1 VDCGD
6 ERVVLNNIINRLRCR
21 FYLLCFSVF
30 SRDVAVKSLVE
41 KLRSTGFDFVQFEK
55 ALQYRPRKWK
65 LFLQALIHRSYLQLT
80 DKQWESNERL
90 EFLGDSILGF
100 VVAEHLFRTYPEME
114 EGDLT
119 KLRSRLVNRK
129 ILAQRSKDLH
139 ISDFLLLSTSA
150 AQSID
155 SGSESIIADAF
166 ESIIGALY
174 LDGGFIAAKRFIYSS
189 LLENPEV
196 FNSAMMDDNYKSAL
210 LEYVQARSMGI
221 PRYSV
226 TQEEGPE
233 HDRRFTVEVTVG
245 TSSWGI
251 GSGRSKKEAEQSA
264 ASAALEQIQ
273 QQKVN
278 SNIERIHETT
288 AK

>member
-1 VDCGD
+1 
-6 ERVVLNNIINRLRCR
+6 VLKNIIHRLRCR
-21 FYLLCFSVF
+21 FYLLCFSF
-30 SRDVAVKSLVE
+30 LSRDAQVKSLVE
-41 KLRSTGFDFVQFEK
+41 KLRSTGFDFAQFEK

-65 LFLQALIHRSYLQLT
+65 LFLQALIHRSYLQHT
-80 DKQWESNERL
+80 DERWESNERL
-90 EFLGDSILGF
+90 EFLGDAILSF
-100 VVAEHLFRTYPEME
+100 VVAEHLYRTYPEME
-114 EGDLT
+114 EGNLT

-129 ILAQRSKDLH
+129 ILAQRSKNLH
-139 ISDFLLLSTSA
+139 LSDFLLLSTSA

-166 ESIIGALY
+166 ESIVGALY
-174 LDGGFIAAKRFIYSS
+174 LDGGFAAAKRFIYAA

-210 LEYVQARSMGI
+210 LEYVQARSLGI

-233 HDRRFTVEVTVG
+233 HDRRFTVEVTIG
-245 TSSWGI
+245 TQSWGV

-264 ASAALEQIQ
+264 AADALERIQ
-273 QQKVN
+273 QQKAN
-278 SNIERIHETT
+278 FHPEKEHETSE
-288 AK
+288 K

>member
-1 VDCGD
+1 M
-6 ERVVLNNIINRLRCR
+6 LNNIITRLRCR
-21 FYLLCFSVF
+21 FHLLCFSF
-30 SRDVAVKSLVE
+30 LSRDAQVKSLVE

-65 LFLQALIHRSYLQLT
+65 LFLQALIHRSYLQLI
-80 DKQWESNERL
+80 DERWESNERL
-90 EFLGDSILGF
+90 EFLGDAILSF
-100 VVAEHLFRTYPEME
+100 VVAEHLYRTYPEME
-114 EGDLT
+114 EGNLT

-129 ILAQRSKDLH
+129 ILAQRSKNLH
-139 ISDFLLLSTSA
+139 LSDFLLLSTSA

-166 ESIIGALY
+166 ESIVGALY
-174 LDGGFIAAKRFIYSS
+174 LDGGFAAAKRFIYTS

-210 LEYVQARSMGI
+210 LEYVQARSLGI

-245 TSSWGI
+245 AHSWGI

-264 ASAALEQIQ
+264 AAEALERIQ
-273 QQKVN
+273 QQKVDIHPEN
-278 SNIERIHETT
+278 VHETST
-288 AK
+288 K

>member
-1 VDCGD
+1 
-6 ERVVLNNIINRLRCR
+6 
-21 FYLLCFSVF
+21 
-30 SRDVAVKSLVE
+30 
-41 KLRSTGFDFVQFEK
+41 
-55 ALQYRPRKWK
+55 
-65 LFLQALIHRSYLQLT
+65 
-80 DKQWESNERL
+80 L
-90 EFLGDSILGF
+90 EFLGDAILSF

-114 EGDLT
+114 EGNLT

-139 ISDFLLLSTSA
+139 LSDFLLLSTSA

-166 ESIIGALY
+166 ESIVGALY
-174 LDGGFIAAKRFIYSS
+174 LDGGFTAAKRFIYAS
-189 LLENPEV
+189 LLENLEV

-221 PRYSV
+221 PRYAV

-233 HDRRFTVEVTVG
+233 HDRRFTVEVTIG
-245 TSSWGI
+245 THSWGV

-264 ASAALEQIQ
+264 AADALERIQ
-273 QQKVN
+273 QQKVD
-278 SNIERIHETT
+278 IHPENVHEIS
-288 AK
+288 AR

>member
-1 VDCGD
+1 
-6 ERVVLNNIINRLRCR
+6 VLNNIITRLRCR
-21 FYLLCFSVF
+21 FHLLCFSF
-30 SRDVAVKSLVE
+30 LSRDAQVKSLVE

-65 LFLQALIHRSYLQLT
+65 LFLQALIHRSYLQLI
-80 DKQWESNERL
+80 DERWESNERL
-90 EFLGDSILGF
+90 EFLGDAILSF
-100 VVAEHLFRTYPEME
+100 VVAEHLYRTYPEME
-114 EGDLT
+114 EGNLT

-129 ILAQRSKDLH
+129 ILAQRSKNLH
-139 ISDFLLLSTSA
+139 LSDFLLLSTSA

-166 ESIIGALY
+166 ESIVGALY
-174 LDGGFIAAKRFIYSS
+174 LDGGFAAAKRFIYTS

-210 LEYVQARSMGI
+210 LEYVQARSLGI

-245 TSSWGI
+245 AHSWGI

-264 ASAALEQIQ
+264 AAEALERIQ
-273 QQKVN
+273 QQKVDIHPEN
-278 SNIERIHETT
+278 VHETST
-288 AK
+288 K

>member
-1 VDCGD
+1 
-6 ERVVLNNIINRLRCR
+6 L
-21 FYLLCFSVF
+21 
-30 SRDVAVKSLVE
+30 
-41 KLRSTGFDFVQFEK
+41 
-55 ALQYRPRKWK
+55 
-65 LFLQALIHRSYLQLT
+65 
-80 DKQWESNERL
+80 
-90 EFLGDSILGF
+90 
-100 VVAEHLFRTYPEME
+100 
-114 EGDLT
+114 
-119 KLRSRLVNRK
+119 
-129 ILAQRSKDLH
+129 
-139 ISDFLLLSTSA
+139 SDFLLLSTSA

-174 LDGGFIAAKRFIYSS
+174 LDGGFAAAKRFIYAS

-210 LEYVQARSMGI
+210 LEYVQARSLGI
-221 PRYSV
+221 PRYAV

-233 HDRRFTVEVTVG
+233 HDRRFTVEVTIG
-245 TSSWGI
+245 AHSWGV

-264 ASAALEQIQ
+264 AADALERIQ

-278 SNIERIHETT
+278 SHPENVNETS

>member
-1 VDCGD
+1 M
-6 ERVVLNNIINRLRCR
+6 LNNIIHRLRCR
-21 FYLLCFSVF
+21 FHLLCFSFF
-30 SRDVAVKSLVE
+30 SRDAQVKSLVE
-41 KLRSTGFDFVQFEK
+41 KLRSTGFDFVQFER

-65 LFLQALIHRSYLQLT
+65 LFLQALIHRSYLQLA
-80 DKQWESNERL
+80 DERWESNERL
-90 EFLGDSILGF
+90 EFLGDAILSF
-100 VVAEHLFRTYPEME
+100 VVAEHLYRTYPEME
-114 EGDLT
+114 EGNLT

-139 ISDFLLLSTSA
+139 VSDFLLLSTSA

-166 ESIIGALY
+166 ESIVGALY
-174 LDGGFIAAKRFIYSS
+174 LDGGFPAAKRFIYAS
-189 LLENPEV
+189 LLENLEV

-210 LEYVQARSMGI
+210 LEYVQARSLGI
-221 PRYSV
+221 PRYAV

-233 HDRRFTVEVTVG
+233 HDRRFTVEVTIG
-245 TSSWGI
+245 TQSWGV

-264 ASAALEQIQ
+264 AADALERIQ
-273 QQKVN
+273 QQKAN
-278 SNIERIHETT
+278 SHPENVHETS

>member
-1 VDCGD
+1 
-6 ERVVLNNIINRLRCR
+6 VLNNIISRLRCR
-21 FYLLCFSVF
+21 FHLLCFSF
-30 SRDVAVKSLVE
+30 LSRDTQVKSLVE

-55 ALQYRPRKWK
+55 ALQHRPRKWK
-65 LFLQALIHRSYLQLT
+65 LFLQALIHRSYLQLSNER
-80 DKQWESNERL
+80 WESNERL
-90 EFLGDSILGF
+90 EFLGDAILSF

-114 EGDLT
+114 EGNLT

-139 ISDFLLLSTSA
+139 LADFLLLSTSA

-166 ESIIGALY
+166 ESIVGALY
-174 LDGGFIAAKRFIYSS
+174 LDGGLRAAKRFIYAS
-189 LLENPEV
+189 LLENLEV
-196 FNSAMMDDNYKSAL
+196 FNSAIMDDNYKSAL
-210 LEYVQARSMGI
+210 LEYVQARSLGV

-226 TQEEGPE
+226 IQEEGPE
-233 HDRRFTVEVTVG
+233 HDRRFTVEVIIGGQSCGV
-245 TSSWGI
+245 

-264 ASAALEQIQ
+264 AAEALERIQ

-278 SNIERIHETT
+278 IHSETINET
-288 AK
+288 SAK

>member
-1 VDCGD
+1 
-6 ERVVLNNIINRLRCR
+6 LNNIINRLCCR
-21 FYLLCFSVF
+21 FHLFCFSF
-30 SRDVAVKSLVE
+30 LSRDAQVKSLVE

-65 LFLQALIHRSYLQLT
+65 LFLQALIHRSYLQLI
-80 DKQWESNERL
+80 DERWESNERL
-90 EFLGDSILGF
+90 EFLGDAILSF

-114 EGDLT
+114 EGNLT

-139 ISDFLLLSTSA
+139 LSDFLLLSTSA

-174 LDGGFIAAKRFIYSS
+174 LDGGFAAAKRFIYAS
-189 LLENPEV
+189 LLKNPEV

-210 LEYVQARSMGI
+210 LEYVQARSLGI

-233 HDRRFTVEVTVG
+233 HDRRFTVEVTIG
-245 TSSWGI
+245 AHSWGV

-264 ASAALEQIQ
+264 AADALERIQ

-278 SNIERIHETT
+278 SHPENVHETT

>member
-1 VDCGD
+1 M
-6 ERVVLNNIINRLRCR
+6 LNNIINRLRCR
-21 FYLLCFSVF
+21 FRLLCFSF
-30 SRDVAVKSLVE
+30 LSRDAQVKSLVE

-65 LFLQALIHRSYLQLT
+65 LFLQALIHRSYLQLA
-80 DKQWESNERL
+80 DERWESNERL
-90 EFLGDSILGF
+90 EFLGDAILSF

-114 EGDLT
+114 EGNLT

-139 ISDFLLLSTSA
+139 LSDFLLLSTSA

-166 ESIIGALY
+166 ESIVGALY
-174 LDGGFIAAKRFIYSS
+174 LDGGFTAAKRFIYAS
-189 LLENPEV
+189 LLMNPEV

-210 LEYVQARSMGI
+210 LEYVQARSLGI
-221 PRYSV
+221 PRYAV

-233 HDRRFTVEVTVG
+233 HDRRFTVEVTIG
-245 TSSWGI
+245 THSWGV

-264 ASAALEQIQ
+264 AADALERIQ
-273 QQKVN
+273 QQKVD
-278 SNIERIHETT
+278 IHPENVHEIS
-288 AK
+288 AR

>member
-1 VDCGD
+1 
-6 ERVVLNNIINRLRCR
+6 VLNNIINRLRCR
-21 FYLLCFSVF
+21 FQLLCFSF
-30 SRDVAVKSLVE
+30 LSRDAQVKSLVE

-65 LFLQALIHRSYLQLT
+65 LFLQALIHRSYLQLI
-80 DKQWESNERL
+80 DERWESNERL
-90 EFLGDSILGF
+90 EFLGDAILSF
-100 VVAEHLFRTYPEME
+100 VVAEHLYRTYPEME
-114 EGDLT
+114 EGNLT

-139 ISDFLLLSTSA
+139 LSDFLLLSTSA

-166 ESIIGALY
+166 ESIVGALY
-174 LDGGFIAAKRFIYSS
+174 LDGGFAAAKRFIYAS
-189 LLENPEV
+189 LLENLEV

-210 LEYVQARSMGI
+210 LEYVQARSLGI
-221 PRYSV
+221 PRYAV

-233 HDRRFTVEVTVG
+233 HDRRFTVEVTIS
-245 TSSWGI
+245 THSWGV

-264 ASAALEQIQ
+264 AANALERIQ
-273 QQKVN
+273 QQKVDIHPEN
-278 SNIERIHETT
+278 VHETS
-288 AK
+288 AR

>member
-1 VDCGD
+1 
-6 ERVVLNNIINRLRCR
+6 
-21 FYLLCFSVF
+21 
-30 SRDVAVKSLVE
+30 
-41 KLRSTGFDFVQFEK
+41 
-55 ALQYRPRKWK
+55 
-65 LFLQALIHRSYLQLT
+65 
-80 DKQWESNERL
+80 L
-90 EFLGDSILGF
+90 EFLGDAILSF
-100 VVAEHLFRTYPEME
+100 VVAEHLYRTYPEME
-114 EGDLT
+114 EGNLT

-139 ISDFLLLSTSA
+139 LSDFLLLSTSA

-174 LDGGFIAAKRFIYSS
+174 LDGGFAAAKKFIYAS

-210 LEYVQARSMGI
+210 LEYVQARSLGI

-245 TSSWGI
+245 SQSWGV

-264 ASAALEQIQ
+264 AADALERIQ
-273 QQKVN
+273 QHKVN
-278 SNIERIHETT
+278 FYPENINETS

>member
-1 VDCGD
+1 
-6 ERVVLNNIINRLRCR
+6 
-21 FYLLCFSVF
+21 
-30 SRDVAVKSLVE
+30 
-41 KLRSTGFDFVQFEK
+41 
-55 ALQYRPRKWK
+55 
-65 LFLQALIHRSYLQLT
+65 LIHRSYLQLVNE
-80 DKQWESNERL
+80 QWESNERL
-90 EFLGDSILGF
+90 EFLGDAILSF
-100 VVAEHLFRTYPEME
+100 VVAEHLYRTYPDME
-114 EGDLT
+114 EGNLT

-129 ILAQRSKDLH
+129 ILAQRSKNLH
-139 ISDFLLLSTSA
+139 LSDFLLLSTSA

-174 LDGGFIAAKRFIYSS
+174 LDGGFAAAKRFIYTS

-210 LEYVQARSMGI
+210 LEYVQARSLGI
-221 PRYSV
+221 PRYLV

-233 HDRRFTVEVTVG
+233 HDRRFTIEVTIG
-245 TSSWGI
+245 AISWGV

-264 ASAALEQIQ
+264 AADALERIQ
-273 QQKVN
+273 QQKAN
-278 SNIERIHETT
+278 SHPENVHETS

>member
-1 VDCGD
+1 M
-6 ERVVLNNIINRLRCR
+6 LNNIITRLRCR
-21 FYLLCFSVF
+21 FHLLCFSF
-30 SRDVAVKSLVE
+30 LSRDAQVKSLVE

-65 LFLQALIHRSYLQLT
+65 LFLQALIHRSYLQLI
-80 DKQWESNERL
+80 DERWESNERL
-90 EFLGDSILGF
+90 EFLGDAILSF
-100 VVAEHLFRTYPEME
+100 VVAEHLYRTYPEME
-114 EGDLT
+114 EGNLT

-129 ILAQRSKDLH
+129 ILAQRSKNLH
-139 ISDFLLLSTSA
+139 LSDFLLLSTSA

-166 ESIIGALY
+166 ESIVGALY
-174 LDGGFIAAKRFIYSS
+174 LDGGFAAAKRFIYTS

-210 LEYVQARSMGI
+210 LEYVQARSLGI

-233 HDRRFTVEVTVG
+233 HGRRFTVEVTVG
-245 TSSWGI
+245 AHSWGI

-264 ASAALEQIQ
+264 AAEALERIQ
-273 QQKVN
+273 QQKVDIHPEN
-278 SNIERIHETT
+278 VHETST
-288 AK
+288 K

>member
-1 VDCGD
+1 
-6 ERVVLNNIINRLRCR
+6 LNNIIKRLCCR
-21 FYLLCFSVF
+21 FRLLCFSF
-30 SRDVAVKSLVE
+30 LSRDAQVKSLVE
-41 KLRSTGFDFVQFEK
+41 KLRSTGFDFVQFER

-65 LFLQALIHRSYLQLT
+65 LFLQALIHRSYLQLI
-80 DKQWESNERL
+80 DERWESNERL
-90 EFLGDSILGF
+90 EFLGDAILSF

-114 EGDLT
+114 EGNLT

-139 ISDFLLLSTSA
+139 LSDFLLLSTSA

-174 LDGGFIAAKRFIYSS
+174 LDGGFAAAKRFIYAS
-189 LLENPEV
+189 LLKNPEV

-210 LEYVQARSMGI
+210 LEYVQARSLGI

-233 HDRRFTVEVTVG
+233 HDRRFTVEVTIG
-245 TSSWGI
+245 AHSWGV

-264 ASAALEQIQ
+264 AADALERIQ

-278 SNIERIHETT
+278 SHPENVHETT

>member
-1 VDCGD
+1 M
-6 ERVVLNNIINRLRCR
+6 LNNIINRLRCR
-21 FYLLCFSVF
+21 FRLLCFSF
-30 SRDVAVKSLVE
+30 LSRDAQVKSLVE

-65 LFLQALIHRSYLQLT
+65 LFLQALIHRSYLQLI
-80 DKQWESNERL
+80 DERWESNERL
-90 EFLGDSILGF
+90 EFLGDAILSF

-114 EGDLT
+114 EGNLT

-139 ISDFLLLSTSA
+139 LSDFLLLSTSA

-166 ESIIGALY
+166 ESIVGALY
-174 LDGGFIAAKRFIYSS
+174 LDGGFTAAKRFIYAS
-189 LLENPEV
+189 LLMNPEV

-210 LEYVQARSMGI
+210 LEYVQARSLGI
-221 PRYSV
+221 PRYAV

-233 HDRRFTVEVTVG
+233 HDRRFTVEVTIG
-245 TSSWGI
+245 THSWGV

-264 ASAALEQIQ
+264 AADALERIQ
-273 QQKVN
+273 QQKVD
-278 SNIERIHETT
+278 IHPENVHEIS
-288 AK
+288 AR

>member
-1 VDCGD
+1 
-6 ERVVLNNIINRLRCR
+6 VLNNIINRLRCR
-21 FYLLCFSVF
+21 FHLLCFSF
-30 SRDVAVKSLVE
+30 LSRDTQVKSLVE

-80 DKQWESNERL
+80 DERWESNERL
-90 EFLGDSILGF
+90 EFLGDAILSF

-114 EGDLT
+114 EGNLT

-129 ILAQRSKDLH
+129 ILAQRSKELH
-139 ISDFLLLSTSA
+139 LSDFLLLSTSA
-150 AQSID
+150 TQSID

-174 LDGGFIAAKRFIYSS
+174 LDGGFTAAKRFIYAS
-189 LLENPEV
+189 LLENLEV

-210 LEYVQARSMGI
+210 LEYVQARSLGI

-233 HDRRFTVEVTVG
+233 HDRRFSVEVTIG
-245 TSSWGI
+245 ADTWGV

-264 ASAALEQIQ
+264 AADALERIQ

-278 SNIERIHETT
+278 FHPENVNETS